1 MALWKFI
8 NLNKH
13 GNLRSRIVYRPDGEA
28 FSFNPKGFGPFVNVR
43 MFRYEY
49 KGVIPPALATIGGQK
64 YIMPSWQKVDPNTTL
79 KDIQWIK
86 PKPKVKRQETI
97 IKTFKSGSSDAVY
110 TTKYYPTSGKYFC
123 DCPGSWRS
131 FGNCKHI
138 KQMRNETL
146 L

>member
-1 MALWKFI
+1 MALWKFT
-8 NLNKH
+8 NLNKY

-49 KGVIPPALATIGGQK
+49 KGAIPPALATFSGQT
-64 YIMPSWQKVDPNTTL
+64 YIVPSWQKVDPNTTL

-86 PKPKVKRQETI
+86 PKPKVKRQETV
-97 IKTFKSGSSDAVY
+97 IKTFKTGSSDAVY

-138 KQMRNETL
+138 KQMKNETL

>member
-1 MALWKFI
+1 MALWKFT

-49 KGVIPPALATIGGQK
+49 KGAFPPALATIGGQK

-86 PKPKVKRQETI
+86 PKPKVKRQETV

-138 KQMRNETL
+138 KQLKSEL
-146 L
+146 

>member
-1 MALWKFI
+1 MALWKFT

-49 KGVIPPALATIGGQK
+49 KGAFPPALATIGGQK

-86 PKPKVKRQETI
+86 PKPKVKRQETV

-131 FGNCKHI
+131 FGNRKHI